1 MRRVLWTIVVLFA
14 LSAVAP
20 AMVGMYSG
28 KKPDMRVGEL
38 LFEPKSNEAL
48 PAIEK
53 FAAQHGGKIRKVT
66 KVLQIYLMTFQPVV
80 PREEIDRLR
89 RENPKKFWEEYE
101 KCRQQV
107 LDVVTELEM
116 TGLVA
121 YAQPNFIYYIAYTP
135 NDPYFVDDGAY
146 GPDEGPD
153 QYGFFIT
160 NCEGGWDF
168 TTGSRDVLLCII
180 DSGVDVDHPDLAD
193 NIWINPGEDID
204 GDGELYD
211 LDDLNGVDDDGDGY
225 VDDLFGYDFVG
236 GNVGDMSDT
245 IQQDWNP
252 DIHYMGDD
260 GWGEPDPSCGQGDST
275 TDIGVSHG
283 THCAGIAGAV
293 MDNELDFAG
302 AAGHISIVPV
312 RVMTPAGSGYS
323 SDMVAGIEYAGIIG
337 ADVANLS
344 FGGMFGMVDTAV
356 VRACQFAYEHGVALI
371 AASGNTGMNWVESPA
386 SSPYTLA
393 VGSFNSHRERSLFSS
408 YGSELDVLAAGGDI
422 TIYGWDYIPTE
433 VIWSTWVASIYDAE
447 TLGVEPGTHT
457 IGIAYGTSMAAPQAA
472 GLAALIKS
480 ICPDISPDSVYN
492 IIRNTAQDVGAPGW
506 DSQTGYGIIDFEA
519 ALSSISAVKE
529 SPKPNQIAMEIF
541 PNPANPTA
549 TVKITLDK
557 PQRLSVKIYDISGK
571 MVANLFTGEL
581 DAGTHSFTTPPL
593 KSGEYTVRVA
603 SPRFAKMQKLTIV
616 R

>member
-1 MRRVLWTIVVLFA
+1 MRRILWTAAITFA
-14 LSAVAP
+14 LSAVAS

-28 KKPDMRVGEL
+28 RKPDMRVGEL
-38 LFEPKSNEAL
+38 LFEPKDDEAL
-48 PAIEK
+48 PAIEE
-53 FAAQHGGKIRKVT
+53 FAAQHGGKIHKVT

-80 PREEIDRLR
+80 PREKIDRFR
-89 RENPKKFWEEYE
+89 RENPEKFWEEYE

-107 LDVVTELEM
+107 LDVVKELES

-236 GNVGDMSDT
+236 GNIGFFTDDVT
-245 IQQDWNP
+245 EEDWNP

-260 GWGEPDPSCGQGDST
+260 GWGEPDPSCGTGLLDF
-275 TDIGVSHG
+275 GVSHG

-293 MDNELDFAG
+293 MDNDIDFAG
-302 AAGHISIVPV
+302 AAGHITIVPV
-312 RVMTPAGSGYS
+312 RAATPLGNGYS
-323 SDMVAGIEYAGIIG
+323 ADLAAGIEYAAMIN
-337 ADVANLS
+337 ADVASMS
-344 FGGMFGMVDTAV
+344 FGTREEDPAV
-356 VRACQFAYEHGVALI
+356 LRACQLAYEHGVALI
-371 AASGNTGMNWVESPA
+371 AASGNDSADVVYSPA

-393 VGSFNSHRERSLFSS
+393 VGSFNSHRERSHFSN
-408 YGSELDVLAAGGDI
+408 YGSALDVLAAGGDA
-422 TIYGWDYIPTE
+422 TSDGWTATYIE
-433 VIWSTWVASIYDAE
+433 VIWSTWVVSVYEAG
-447 TLGVEPGTHT
+447 TLGVEPGTHS
-457 IGIAYGTSMAAPQAA
+457 IAGEIGTSMATPQAA

-480 ICPDISPDSVYN
+480 LCPDIPPDSVYN
-492 IIRNTAQDVGAPGW
+492 IIRNTAQDVGTPGW
-506 DSQTGYGIIDFEA
+506 DPQTGYGIID
-519 ALSSISAVKE
+519 
-529 SPKPNQIAMEIF
+529 
-541 PNPANPTA
+541 
-549 TVKITLDK
+549 
-557 PQRLSVKIYDISGK
+557 
-571 MVANLFTGEL
+571 
-581 DAGTHSFTTPPL
+581 
-593 KSGEYTVRVA
+593 
-603 SPRFAKMQKLTIV
+603 
-616 R
+616 

>member
-14 LSAVAP
+14 LSAVAS

-28 KKPDMRVGEL
+28 RKPDMRVGEL
-38 LFEPKSNEAL
+38 LFKPKNDDAL
-48 PAIEK
+48 PAIKE
-53 FAAQHGGKIRKVT
+53 FAARHGGKIHRVT
-66 KVLQIYLMTFQPVV
+66 RVLDIYLMYFEPVV
-80 PREEIDRLR
+80 ARDEIERLSR
-89 RENPKKFWEEYE
+89 GDNYRKFWKEYE

-107 LDVVTELEM
+107 FDVVAELER

-121 YAQPNFIYYIAYTP
+121 YAQPNYIYYITYTP

-193 NIWINPGEDID
+193 NIWVNPGEDID

-211 LDDLNGVDDDGDGY
+211 FDDLNGVDDDGDGY

-236 GNVGDMSDT
+236 GNVGSMADT
-245 IQQDWNP
+245 IQEDWNP
-252 DIHYMGDD
+252 DIHYYGDD
-260 GWGEPDPSCGQGDST
+260 GWGEPDPSCGQGSDST
-275 TDIGVSHG
+275 DVGVSHG

-302 AAGHISIVPV
+302 AAGHVSIVPV
-312 RVMTPAGSGYS
+312 RAMTPAGSGYS
-323 SDMVAGIEYAGIIG
+323 SDIAKGIEYAAIIG
-337 ADVANLS
+337 ADVASMS
-344 FGGMFGMVDTAV
+344 FGMIASDSAIDN
-356 VRACQFAYEHGVALI
+356 ACQIAYEHGVALI
-371 AASGNTGMNWVESPA
+371 AASGNFGMSIVFSPA

-393 VGSFNSHRERSLFSS
+393 VGSFNSDRERSDFSN
-408 YGSELDVLAAGGDI
+408 YGSALDVLAAGGDA
-422 TIYGWDYIPTE
+422 TSDGWTTTYTE
-433 VIWSTWVASIYDAE
+433 VIWSTWVRSVYEAE
-447 TLGVEPGTHT
+447 SLGVEPGTHA
-457 IGIAYGTSMAAPQAA
+457 IAGEAGTSMAAPQAS

-480 ICPDISPDSVYN
+480 LCPDISPDSVYN
-492 IIRNTAQDVGAPGW
+492 IIRNTAQDVGTPGW
-506 DSQTGYGIIDFEA
+506 DPQTGYGIIDFQA

-557 PQRLSVKIYDISGK
+557 PQRLSVKIYDVSGK

-581 DAGTHSFTTPPL
+581 DAGTHSFSTPPL

-603 SPRFAKMQKLTIV
+603 STRFAKTQKLTIV
-616 R
+616 K